1 MKDCYELMMENEQLR
16 KENEELKQELEF
28 LHSKLYESSNKY
40 HNENGDSTFYDGETV
55 DGYNIDKLAEA
66 YKNAQ

>member
-28 LHSKLYESSNKY
+28 LHSKLSDKY
-40 HNENGDSTFYDGETV
+40 HNKNGDAIFYEGETV
-55 DGYNIDKLAEA
+55 DGYNIDKLSEA

>member
-1 MKDCYELMMENEQLR
+1 MKDCYELMIENEQLR

-28 LHSKLYESSNKY
+28 LHSKLSDKY
-40 HNENGDSTFYDGETV
+40 HNENGDVIFYDGETV